1 MFAALTTDEAHM
13 SSPRL
18 IRRLLRA
25 PATASPVTRH
35 PGICPPAPWQQPDS
49 VWHQLCQWLSSSPD
63 KTPRS
68 HRQLVAARQDCAQ
81 ALCDLDGQAAR
92 DLALRCHSA
101 RSLRELWHLRAEV
114 YSLVARELN
123 QGEADRR
130 LQTINRH
137 YHATVVAPRN
147 TTQEQPH
154 A

>member
-13 SSPRL
+13 SASRL

-25 PATASPVTRH
+25 QGTASPVTRH
-35 PGICPPAPWQQPDS
+35 PGIRPPAPWHQPDS
-49 VWHQLCQWLSSSPD
+49 VWHQLCQWLSSAPD
-63 KTPRS
+63 KTPRAQ
-68 HRQLVAARQDCAQ
+68 RQLVAARQDCAQ
-81 ALCDLDGQAAR
+81 ALCDLDDQAAR

-101 RSLRELWHLRAEV
+101 RSLREIWHLRAEV
-114 YSLVARELN
+114 YSLVARRLN

-137 YHATVVAPRN
+137 YTATVTTPRN
-147 TTQEQPH
+147 SPLEQPH